1 VTVKKAEPLFPDESV
16 TCSEYVPGIVVGWR
30 LNVAEKLPEPSTENC
45 VPVHGTPLK
54 STSAHFIISYGAK
67 LRPLI
72 VNVEPGIPEVGDRV
86 IAGGG
91 GVTVKTALP
100 LLPEES
106 VTLTGYAPVG
116 WLTLSV
122 SVQEKLPA
130 ASIGYVIPVL
140 GIPLK
145 STSADFTVPFGV
157 KLRPLIVNVEPG
169 LPDAGVMVM
178 VAGGVV
184 IGGAVTVRE
193 ALAFFPAESITTT
206 A

>member
-1 VTVKKAEPLFPDESV
+1 
-16 TCSEYVPGIVVGWR
+16 
-30 LNVAEKLPEPSTENC
+30 
-45 VPVHGTPLK
+45 
-54 STSAHFIISYGAK
+54 
-67 LRPLI
+67 
-72 VNVEPGIPEVGDRV
+72 
-86 IAGGG
+86 
-91 GVTVKTALP
+91 
-100 LLPEES
+100 
-106 VTLTGYAPVG
+106 
-116 WLTLSV
+116 LSV